1 MFKIRINIITFLNLK
16 VMRTNFAKI
25 LLIVFFMMQTALYAQ
40 TIIVTDDST
49 YTTSNSPVILE
60 IKFNFK

>member
-1 MFKIRINIITFLNLK
+1 MFKIRIHIITFLNLK